1 MNKPRGVAALAVP
14 MISMG
19 MMGATAKHAP
29 HLCGVP
35 LGSMAPRTPPKKP
48 MPEPTVRAP
57 VKPPDFKEPMG
68 NAPVKPPN
76 LKEPMGNA
84 PVKPPDFK
92 EPMGIAPVTPTD
104 FKEPMGY
111 VSGTPTKIMHP
122 TSGSSGSGTVRVMQ
136 VTGSGSVRVLQ
147 VPVQPVA
154 GPVMQKP
161 VPMPMPIVSPMP
173 VPPATLRVPRII
185 QAPPREQCHIAK
197 AKAFVIPQIF
207 AAPKAILRTPIPF
220 HKLYYVKHRS
230 PPGSDDYSEL

>member
-48 MPEPTVRAP
+48 MPEPTVR
-57 VKPPDFKEPMG
+57 
-68 NAPVKPPN
+68 
-76 LKEPMGNA
+76 A

-161 VPMPMPIVSPMP
+161 VPMPIVSPML